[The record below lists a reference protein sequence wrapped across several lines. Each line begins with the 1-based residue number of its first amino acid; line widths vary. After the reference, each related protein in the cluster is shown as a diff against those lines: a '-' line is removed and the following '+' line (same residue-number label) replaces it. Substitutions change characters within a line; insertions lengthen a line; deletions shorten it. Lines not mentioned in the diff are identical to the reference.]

1 MKNLIKHFRR
11 WNIWRKRSLNNKLYK
26 FLVLF
31 GVIKS
36 PTMATVFLPEE
47 IKDRIYFIEEPISEV
62 RIIKISTTEIK

>member
-1 MKNLIKHFRR
+1 MMKNLIKHFRR
-11 WNIWRKRSLNNKLYK
+11 WNIWRKNAMNSKLHK

-47 IKDRIYFIEEPISEV
+47 PNNEV
-62 RIIKISTTEIK
+62 RIIKN

>member
-11 WNIWRKRSLNNKLYK
+11 WNIWRKCSLNNKLYK

-36 PTMATVFLPEE
+36 PTMTTVFLPEE
-47 IKDRIYFIEEPISEV
+47 PINEV
-62 RIIKISTTEIK
+62 RIIKTSTTERL